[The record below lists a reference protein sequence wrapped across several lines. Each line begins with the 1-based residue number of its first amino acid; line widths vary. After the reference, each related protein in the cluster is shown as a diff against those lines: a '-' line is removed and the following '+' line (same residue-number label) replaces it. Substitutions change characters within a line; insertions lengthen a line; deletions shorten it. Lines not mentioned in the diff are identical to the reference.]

1 MSNSII
7 AEGRT
12 TNEAVE
18 NGLKELKVSKDR
30 VDIKVLEN
38 ENKKSFFSILTP
50 RVVKVQLTIKE
61 KSNKEEKKEVKEEK
75 PKREYDHNEEDI
87 SIAKERVEQ

>member
-18 NGLKELKVSKDR
+18 NGLKELNIFNE
-30 VDIKVLEN
+30 DIDF
-38 ENKKSFFSILTP
+38 NKK
-50 RVVKVQLTIKE
+50 
-61 KSNKEEKKEVKEEK
+61 K
-75 PKREYDHNEEDI
+75 PI
-87 SIAKERVEQ
+87 